1 MSEFKFQSDVKTK
14 LKLEFPF
21 TEHAEELKQRIFYIG
36 LIFLILSL
44 GTFINIKPIV
54 EILKQLV
61 NNIKFFQLSPSEYFF
76 SSIKIALYIGILLT
90 SPFFLI
96 QLILF
101 IRPGLNKNEIKLIF
115 PLLIVSITLCFI
127 SIIFSYKILIP
138 TALQFFI
145 SYNSDLIEPLW
156 SFNKYFDFILVLF
169 YTTGIAF
176 QIPIV
181 QIIFGILGIISGEK
195 MLSLWKYIVI
205 LATII
210 SAILTPSTD
219 PITQL
224 LLTGAILFL
233 YLTGAG
239 IVKVLES

>member
-1 MSEFKFQSDVKTK
+1 MREFKFQKNVKNN

-21 TEHAEELKQRIFYIG
+21 TEHAEELKQRISYVL
-36 LIFLILSL
+36 LIFLVLSL
-44 GTFINIKPIV
+44 CAFVNVKPIV
-54 EILKQLV
+54 QVLKV
-61 NNIKFFQLSPSEYFF
+61 IVSDIKFFQLSPSEYFF
-76 SSIKIALYIGILLT
+76 SSIKISIYLGILLT
-90 SPFFLI
+90 SPFLLS

-101 IRPGLNKNEIKLIF
+101 IRPGLNKNETKLIF
-115 PLLIVSITLCFI
+115 PLLII
-127 SIIFSYKILIP
+127 SIILCFVSIGFSYKILIP

-156 SFNKYFDFILVLF
+156 SFTKYFDFILVLF

-176 QIPIV
+176 QIPVV
-181 QIIFGILGIISGEK
+181 QIIFGVLGIISSTK
-195 MLSLWKYIVI
+195 MLSLWKYVTII
-205 LATII
+205 ATII

-233 YLTGAG
+233 YLTGIG
-239 IVKVLES
+239 IVKILEA